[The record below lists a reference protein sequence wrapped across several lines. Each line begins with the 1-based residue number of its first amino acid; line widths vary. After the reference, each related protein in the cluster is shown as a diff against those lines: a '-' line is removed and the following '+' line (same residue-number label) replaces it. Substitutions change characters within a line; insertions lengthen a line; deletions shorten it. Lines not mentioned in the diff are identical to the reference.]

1 MLNQLRDVF
10 ASLDKHKVNLEVK
23 AASLKRTPR
32 LMAWMGQDL
41 PLLLAGGLL
50 LLLLVAAAESSG
62 ERPGLGALLQLVR
75 LPLGLAYILFV
86 PGYCLTAALFPA
98 ADDLDGIERTGLSLG
113 LSVAWVSILAL
124 ILDWLPWGLRL
135 WPILWG
141 ELLSILL
148 FSGLALWRRGR
159 LQSGTAHA
167 PALDWRPRPWWATL
181 SGYERRIYKLCAGA
195 LLVAGLSAAWVFL
208 VPSPAEFMTEFYIL
222 GKEGLAE
229 DYPRQA
235 APGETLSVT
244 LGIRS
249 LERRAHSYRVEVWA
263 VDPWQERQQQV
274 QTAGPFPL
282 GREEELERPLTW
294 QMPWPGQDQQLLFWL
309 FIDDEPEP
317 YRRLRL
323 WLNVVENR

>member
-1 MLNQLRDVF
+1 MQ
-10 ASLDKHKVNLEVK
+10 VK
-23 AASLKRTPR
+23 AIPLKVVSRLIPR
-32 LMAWMGQDL
+32 LGRDL

-50 LLLLVAAAESSG
+50 LLLLVAAAESAG
-62 ERPGLGALLQLVR
+62 DRPWLGALLQLAR

-98 ADDLDGIERTGLSLG
+98 RDDLDGIERTGLSLG

-148 FSGLALWRRGR
+148 FSAVAAWRRGR
-159 LQSGTAHA
+159 LEPGAAYA
-167 PALDWRPRPWWATL
+167 PALAWRPRPWWATL
-181 SGYERRIYKLCAGA
+181 SAYERRIYKLCAGA
-195 LLVAGLSAAWVFL
+195 LLLAALSAAWVFL
-208 VPSPAEFMTEFYIL
+208 VPSPATFMTEFYIL

-244 LGIRS
+244 LGIHN
-249 LERRAHSYRVEVWA
+249 LERRPHTYRVEVWA
-263 VDPWQERQQQV
+263 VDPWSGRQEPV
-274 QTAGPFPL
+274 QTAGPFTL
-282 GREEELERPLTW
+282 AREEGLERPLTW
-294 QMPWPGQDQQLLFWL
+294 QMPWPGQDQQVTFLLFL
-309 FIDDEPEP
+309 DEQPEP
-317 YRRLRL
+317 YRQLRL
-323 WLNVVENR
+323 WLNVVEAR